1 MVHLLNLVVSAAY
14 ILTFLKGPLV
24 HGAIVL
30 DSPYMSHM
38 DLPSSIPTT
47 RRVGYRPLVLCGSG
61 IDQGQRPCQFN
72 PQLPELVDKSG
83 SDGGSF
89 YKNVA
94 FYEFMNKKDIY

>member
-1 MVHLLNLVVSAAY
+1 
-14 ILTFLKGPLV
+14 
-24 HGAIVL
+24 
-30 DSPYMSHM
+30 MSHM

-47 RRVGYRPLVLCGSG
+47 RRVGYRGLVLCGSG

-94 FYEFMNKKDIY
+94 FYESIASPNQFMIHLIHIQLVNLIKVLHGLYLKI